1 MPETITVHDD
11 LEIIEVHSF
20 GQVTKQDLLQS
31 LQAVDQIYQTRGYN
45 KVLIDAQ
52 EEEGIPNA
60 IDLFM
65 FGDSMGK
72 AYVSKTGRFAVVTSE
87 ATRKD
92 LEFLAKTSQDRGM
105 KVDVFMSV
113 DEAID
118 WLNGKTTAE

>member
-20 GQVTKQDLLQS
+20 GQVTKEDLLQS

-52 EEEGIPNA
+52 EEEGIPNT

-65 FGDSMGK
+65 FSASMEK
-72 AYVSKTGRFAVVTSE
+72 AYIGKTGRFAVVISE

-92 LEFLAKTSQDRGM
+92 LEFLAKTTQKRGM
-105 KVDVFMSV
+105 KVNTFMSV

-118 WLNGKTTAE
+118 WLKG

>member
-20 GQVTKQDLLQS
+20 GQVTKEDLLQS
-31 LQAVDQIYQTRGYN
+31 LKAVDQIYQERGYN

-60 IDLFM
+60 VDLFM
-65 FGDSMGK
+65 FGGNMEQSYIG
-72 AYVSKTGRFAVVTSE
+72 KTGRFAVVTSE

-92 LEFLAKTSQDRGM
+92 LEFLVKTIREKGV
-105 KVDVFMSV
+105 KINTFMSV
-113 DEAID
+113 DEALD
-118 WLNGKTTAE
+118 WLRG